1 MSERQIEK
9 VAEAIIGMMLH
20 ANDLKQTFK
29 SDYILGKAPD
39 ALLEISGACSVLA
52 ALGIYYEVETYD
64 AGGYWL
70 YSGLVIEDREYWA
83 SRYAKN

>member
-1 MSERQIEK
+1 MSDRQIKK
-9 VAEAIIGMMLH
+9 VAEAIIGMMIH

-52 ALGIYYEVETYD
+52 ALDIYYELETYD

-70 YSGLVIEDREYWA
+70 YSGLVIEDKEYRA
-83 SRYAKN
+83 IR